1 MDNSKGLL
9 ISPAT
14 VAEELEISRSR
25 AYELIKSGAIP
36 SVRIGNSLRVPRA
49 ALERMI
55 EQQLKD
61 D

>member
-9 ISPAT
+9 LRPAT
-14 VAEELEISRSR
+14 VAEELEVSRSR